1 LARPRLAKLPDP
13 YTPHLIYSME
23 TTNTDFYAYRFK
35 PVLSYLEFPSN
46 GILIADE
53 VGRGKTIDV

>member
-1 LARPRLAKLPDP
+1 
-13 YTPHLIYSME
+13 ME